1 MKQINEQVKSLVL
14 EYFSIINA
22 QVSETNGLF
31 DIIIPSE
38 HERIFRKENLKI
50 TFDENKEERN
60 YELVLPGSSILSRI
74 LNQCLDFGPVV
85 TAKLNSNQHNSPIIR
100 FYFYVIFESVKSK
113 TELIHVDVDI
123 KTQKIV
129 EIDESDIN
137 FENTPIIENI
147 PADVIDDCFIEVVD
161 HVEKIMKVSIQ
172 DFKNEIL
179 RWKAKSTVDSVRLP
193 FLQNFPI
200 VCPPVNEQKIIAE
213 YLDDKTE
220 KIDLLIEN
228 NKKKIEL
235 LEEQRSALISNL
247 VTGKIKVS

>member
-1 MKQINEQVKSLVL
+1 MEQISEQVKSLVL

-74 LNQCLDFGPVV
+74 LNQCIDFGPVV

-100 FYFYVIFESVKSK
+100 FYFYTIFESVKSK

-129 EIDESDIN
+129 DIDESDIN
-137 FENTPIIENI
+137 FENNPIIENI

-172 DFKNEIL
+172 DFKNEI
-179 RWKAKSTVDSVRLP
+179 SVLM
-193 FLQNFPI
+193 N
-200 VCPPVNEQKIIAE
+200 
-213 YLDDKTE
+213 
-220 KIDLLIEN
+220 
-228 NKKKIEL
+228 
-235 LEEQRSALISNL
+235 
-247 VTGKIKVS
+247 